1 MSDPGAEFAR
11 SLVEAGKTEQLP
23 AGAAGR
29 AVRQLALAI
38 PAPAAASTLSLVSTG
53 GWTIG
58 AVVAL
63 AAAVGIALSTQRE
76 RATATAPTATVVAP
90 PPSSSPPVTDPT
102 SPPLAAQPAAPSRGS
117 LCERVELPDYEPTVC
132 SQSGHEEA
140 IQIVN
145 TCGDPVDL
153 FWVDFK
159 CRETFVAR
167 LAPGETIDHRTY
179 DTHPWRVRDHATHKL
194 IKEWVGPRLPDPPD
208 KPVPLPDVVIRD
220 GMSMADSTP
229 SVCSRNGNQAL
240 LRFVNRR
247 TSGVSVVFWVD
258 YQCREQVV
266 RRMEPGETW
275 TPQTF
280 DTHPFRV
287 RDERGALLMEFVPD
301 GVDQTVYVSLP

>member
-1 MSDPGAEFAR
+1 MSDPGSEFAR

-29 AVRQLALAI
+29 AVRQLALSI
-38 PAPAAASTLSLVSTG
+38 PAAAAASSLSLVSTG

-63 AAAVGIALSTQRE
+63 AAAVGMAVSTQRE
-76 RATATAPTATVVAP
+76 HPAAPAPSATVMA
-90 PPSSSPPVTDPT
+90 PPSSGSPPLTDPT
-102 SPPLAAQPAAPSRGS
+102 SSPLAVQPAAPSRGS

-132 SQSGHEEA
+132 SKPGHEEA
-140 IQIVN
+140 MQVVN
-145 TCGDPVDL
+145 TCGDAVDL

-167 LAPGETIDHRTY
+167 LAPGESIDHTTY
-179 DTHPWRVRDHATHKL
+179 DMHPWRVRDHATHKL

-208 KPVPLPDVVIRD
+208 KPVTLPDVVIRD
-220 GMSMADSTP
+220 GMSMEEGTP
-229 SVCSRNGNQAL
+229 STCSHSGDPAL
-240 LRFVNRR
+240 LRFVNQR

-258 YQCREQVV
+258 YQCHEQVT

-275 TPQTF
+275 TVHTF

-287 RDERGALLMEFVPD
+287 RDERGGLLMEFVPD